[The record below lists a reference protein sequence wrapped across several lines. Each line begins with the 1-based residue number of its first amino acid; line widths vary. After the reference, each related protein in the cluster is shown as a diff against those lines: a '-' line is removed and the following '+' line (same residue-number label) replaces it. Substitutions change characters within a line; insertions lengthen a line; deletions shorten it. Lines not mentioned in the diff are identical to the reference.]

1 MAAEHSQADR
11 LRSIEQDLELGVA
24 GANLVALPQPV
35 VICAELSAEEY
46 GDAVRHV
53 AVRGGEEP
61 GRQDA
66 SAAVDEGGVLEAA
79 VELTGEQGHGG
90 WQGVSLWCGLGT

>member
-11 LRSIEQDLELGVA
+11 LRPIEQDVELGVA

-35 VICAELSAEEY
+35 AICAQLSTEED

-66 SAAVDEGGVLEAA
+66 SAAVDEGGVFEAA
-79 VELTGEQGHGG
+79 VELTGGRVTADG
-90 WQGVSLWCGLGT
+90 QGVSL